1 MTRSIDRDLGRFKQI
16 LRGKVRENLRKY
28 ITHGEMIGRT
38 GRELVSIPVPAIDIP
53 HFRHGQKGSGGV
65 GQGEGDVGQ
74 PIGKGQ
80 GQDGDG
86 QGQAGDQPGAHIR
99 EVEISLEEL
108 ADMLGEALEL
118 PRIEPKGKDSLESR
132 KDRYTSIRQTG
143 PDSLRHFKRT
153 FKRALKRQ
161 VTLDDYNYEKP
172 VVIPMR
178 EDERF
183 RSWKTVTEPE
193 SNAAVIYIMDVSGL
207 DDRRPERDR
216 AHRVVLDRY
225 LAQAAIRRRA
235 AALHRARRGRPR
247 SRRRHVL
254 PHARKRRDAH
264 LVGLPGRL
272 ADHHP
277 RLPSLRLEH
286 LLLPVLRRR
295 QLGRGQRRLP
305 QDPHGQPAPVAATC
319 SATARSRVPTD
330 RATTSASCGK
340 SCDKFDNLILSEIDG
355 KEAIYDSI
363 KEFLGTGK

>member
-1 MTRSIDRDLGRFKQI
+1 MARSIDRDLGRFKQI

-28 ITHGEMIGRT
+28 ITHGEMMGRT

-65 GQGEGDVGQ
+65 AQGEGDVGQ

-143 PDSLRHFKRT
+143 PDTLRHFKRT

-172 VVIPMR
+172 IVIPMR

-193 SNAAVIYIMDVSGL
+193 SNAAVIYIMDVSGSMT
-207 DDRRPERDR
+207 DDQKEIVRIEAFWIDTWLKRQYDGVQRRYIVHD
-216 AHRVVLDRY
+216 
-225 LAQAAIRRRA
+225 A
-235 AALHRARRGRPR
+235 AAHEVDEDTFYRTRESGGTRISSAYQ
-247 SRRRHVL
+247 V
-254 PHARKRRDAH
+254 AWQIITRDFPPSDWNIYCFQFSDGDNWGEDNESC
-264 LVGLPGRL
+264 LKTLTSNL
-272 ADHHP
+272 
-277 RLPSLRLEH
+277 LPSSNLFCYGQVESPYGSGDYIRELRK
-286 LLLPVLRRR
+286 V
-295 QLGRGQRRLP
+295 
-305 QDPHGQPAPVAATC
+305 V
-319 SATARSRVPTD
+319 
-330 RATTSASCGK
+330 
-340 SCDKFDNLILSEIDG
+340 DKFDNLILSEIDG